1 MDDFKRFQDVVEKYA
16 KVYAEFESIQKDTK
30 NRISFVP
37 EKGDQKTGIIGEAY
51 IFKYLTEKGCKNLE
65 FGDPSQKSWDIKY
78 TEKGKEKTV
87 QVKTV
92 SEFSECQIISEII
105 PGFDILYLV
114 KLNKQL
120 YPTKILKVTTKGD
133 WPDIR
138 HKAFPKDKFS
148 YKDCIFQTFDETED
162 FMKVLQL
169 KSN

>member
-1 MDDFKRFQDVVEKYA
+1 MDDFKRFQDVVDKYA
-16 KVYAEFESIQKDTK
+16 KAYADFEKIQKDEK
-30 NRISFVP
+30 YRISFVP

-51 IFKYLTEKGCKNLE
+51 IFKYLIEKSCKNLE

-78 TEKGKEKTV
+78 TEKGEEITI

-105 PGFDILYLV
+105 SGFDILYLV

-148 YKDCIFQTFDETED
+148 YKNCIFQTFDETED

>member
-1 MDDFKRFQDVVEKYA
+1 MDDFKRFREIVEKYA
-16 KVYAEFESIQKDTK
+16 KVYTEFESIQKDTK

-37 EKGDQKTGIIGEAY
+37 EKGDQKTGIIGESY
-51 IFKYLTEKGCKNLE
+51 IYKYLKENGYVDVNFAE
-65 FGDPSQKSWDIKY
+65 PSQKAWDIKY
-78 TEKGKEKTV
+78 KEKGEEKTV

-92 SEFSECQIISEII
+92 SEFSEKKIISHIL
-105 PGFDILYLV
+105 PGFKILYLV
-114 KLNKQL
+114 KLNKNL
-120 YPTKILKVTTKGD
+120 FPEKVLKVTTKGD

-162 FMKVLQL
+162 FMKVFQL

>member
-1 MDDFKRFQDVVEKYA
+1 MDDFKRFREVVEKYA
-16 KVYAEFESIQKDTK
+16 KAYADFESIQKDEK
-30 NRISFVP
+30 DRISFVP
-37 EKGDQKTGIIGEAY
+37 KKGDQKTGIIGEAY
-51 IFKYLTEKGCKNLE
+51 IFKYLTEKGFKNLE

-78 TEKGKEKTV
+78 AEGGKEKTI

-120 YPTKILKVTTKGD
+120 YPTKILKITTKGD

>member
-1 MDDFKRFQDVVEKYA
+1 MDDFKRFQDVVDKYA
-16 KVYAEFESIQKDTK
+16 KAYADFEKIQKDEK

-37 EKGDQKTGIIGEAY
+37 EKGDQKTGVIGEAY
-51 IFKYLTEKGCKNLE
+51 IFKYLKEKGCEDVKFAE
-65 FGDPSQKSWDIKY
+65 PSQKAWDIKY
-78 TEKGKEKTV
+78 TEKGEEKTV

-148 YKDCIFQTFDETED
+148 YKNCIFQTFDETED

>member
-1 MDDFKRFQDVVEKYA
+1 MDDFKRFREVVEKYA
-16 KVYAEFESIQKDTK
+16 KVYTEFESIQKDTK

-37 EKGDQKTGIIGEAY
+37 EKGDQKTGIIGESY
-51 IFKYLTEKGCKNLE
+51 IYKYLKEKKYVDVNFAE
-65 FGDPSQKSWDIKY
+65 PSQKAWDIKY
-78 TEKGKEKTV
+78 TENGEEKTV

-92 SEFSECQIISEII
+92 SEFSEKKIISHIL
-105 PGFDILYLV
+105 PGFKILYLV
-114 KLNKQL
+114 KLNKNL
-120 YPTKILKVTTKGD
+120 FPEKVLKITTKGD

-162 FMKVLQL
+162 FMKVFQL

>member
-16 KVYAEFESIQKDTK
+16 KAYADFESIQKPGKD
-30 NRISFVP
+30 RIDFVP
-37 EKGDQKTGIIGEAY
+37 EKGEEITI
-51 IFKYLTEKGCKNLE
+51 
-65 FGDPSQKSWDIKY
+65 
-78 TEKGKEKTV
+78 

-92 SEFSECQIISEII
+92 SEFSEKMIISHIL
-105 PGFDILYLV
+105 PGFKILYLV
-114 KLNKQL
+114 KLNKNL
-120 YPTKILKVTTKGD
+120 FPEKVLKVTTKGD

-148 YKDCIFQTFDETED
+148 YKNCIFQTFDETED

>member
-16 KVYAEFESIQKDTK
+16 KAYADFESIQKPGKD
-30 NRISFVP
+30 RISFVP
-37 EKGDQKTGIIGEAY
+37 KKGE
-51 IFKYLTEKGCKNLE
+51 
-65 FGDPSQKSWDIKY
+65 
-78 TEKGKEKTV
+78 EKTV

-92 SEFSECQIISEII
+92 SGFSKNNIISHLL
-105 PGFDILYLV
+105 PGFKILYLV
-114 KLNKQL
+114 KLNKNL
-120 YPTKILKVTTKGD
+120 FPEKILKVTTKGD

>member
-78 TEKGKEKTV
+78 TEKGEEITI

-138 HKAFPKDKFS
+138 HKAFPKEKFS
-148 YKDCIFQTFDETED
+148 YKNYIFQTFDETED

-169 KSN
+169 NCN

>member
-78 TEKGKEKTV
+78 IEEGEEKTV

-92 SEFSECQIISEII
+92 SEFSEKKIISHILS
-105 PGFDILYLV
+105 GFKILYLV
-114 KLNKQL
+114 KLNKNL
-120 YPTKILKVTTKGD
+120 FPEKVLKVTTKGD

-148 YKDCIFQTFDETED
+148 YKDCIFQTFDESSSVE
-162 FMKVLQL
+162 K
-169 KSN
+169 

>member
-1 MDDFKRFQDVVEKYA
+1 MDELKRFQDVVEKYA
-16 KVYAEFESIQKDTK
+16 NAYAEFENIQKIL
-30 NRISFVP
+30 NFVP

-51 IFKYLTEKGCKNLE
+51 IYKYLKEKGCEDVKFAE
-65 FGDPSQKSWDIKY
+65 PSQKSWDIKY
-78 TEKGKEKTV
+78 IEEGKEKTV

>member
-1 MDDFKRFQDVVEKYA
+1 MDDFKRFREVVEKYA
-16 KVYAEFESIQKDTK
+16 KVYTEFESIQKDTK

-37 EKGDQKTGIIGEAY
+37 EKGDQKTGIIGESY
-51 IFKYLTEKGCKNLE
+51 IYKYLKEKEYVDVNFAE
-65 FGDPSQKSWDIKY
+65 PSQKAWDIKY
-78 TEKGKEKTV
+78 KEKGEEKTV

-92 SEFSECQIISEII
+92 SEFSEKKIISHIL
-105 PGFDILYLV
+105 PGFKILYLV
-114 KLNKQL
+114 KLNKNL
-120 YPTKILKVTTKGD
+120 FPEKVLKVTTKGD

-162 FMKVLQL
+162 FMKVFQL

>member
-1 MDDFKRFQDVVEKYA
+1 MDDFKRFREVVEKYA
-16 KVYAEFESIQKDTK
+16 KVYTEFESIQKDTK

-37 EKGDQKTGIIGEAY
+37 EKGDQKTGIIGESY
-51 IFKYLTEKGCKNLE
+51 IYKYLKEKEYVDVNFAE
-65 FGDPSQKSWDIKY
+65 PSQKAWDIKY
-78 TEKGKEKTV
+78 TENGEEKTV

-92 SEFSECQIISEII
+92 SEFSEKKIISHIL
-105 PGFDILYLV
+105 PGFKILYLV
-114 KLNKQL
+114 KLNKNL
-120 YPTKILKVTTKGD
+120 FPEKVLKITTKGD

>member
-1 MDDFKRFQDVVEKYA
+1 ML
-16 KVYAEFESIQKDTK
+16 QKDTK

-78 TEKGKEKTV
+78 IEEGEEKTV

-92 SEFSECQIISEII
+92 SEFSEKKIISHIL
-105 PGFDILYLV
+105 PGFKILYLV
-114 KLNKQL
+114 KLNKNL
-120 YPTKILKVTTKGD
+120 FPEKVLKVTTKGD

-138 HKAFPKDKFS
+138 HKVFTKDKFS